1 MTEVLEVL
9 SNLSVLVFVVCSML
23 SMGLSLTVRQIL
35 SPLRNTRL
43 VILALVANFI
53 LVPLLAYLIL
63 LIIPLD
69 EPLGIGLIL
78 VSTAAGA
85 PFLPKLAQ
93 VAKGGVPFAVG
104 LMVLLMVVTIIYMPL
119 VLPLMLQGVTVD
131 AWAIARSLI
140 VLMLIP
146 LAVGLLVKAR
156 YEELAASLQ
165 ATTGQAANFA
175 LILLMVLML
184 VLNFSTLVGT
194 IGSGAFIATLLFL
207 VVALIIGYVLGGPGG
222 DTRSVLGLGTAQRNL
237 SAAMVVATGNFTD
250 PGVLTIILVVGIIG
264 LVVLMLVGGE
274 LGKRAPAET
283 AAETQP

>member
-1 MTEVLEVL
+1 
-9 SNLSVLVFVVCSML
+9 ML
-23 SMGLSLTVRQIL
+23 SMGLSLTVKQIL
-35 SPLRNTRL
+35 EPLRNTRL

-53 LVPLLAYLIL
+53 LVPLLAYLVL
-63 LIIPLD
+63 LVIPLD

-78 VSTAAGA
+78 MSTAAGA

-104 LMVLLMVVTIIYMPL
+104 LMVLLMVVTIIFMPL

-146 LAVGLLVKAR
+146 LAVGLLIKAR
-156 YEELAASLQ
+156 YAELAASLQ
-165 ATTGQAANFA
+165 PTLAQAANFA

-184 VLNFSTLVGT
+184 VLNFSTLIGT
-194 IGSGAFIATLLFL
+194 IGSGAIIAALLFL
-207 VVALIIGYVLGGPGG
+207 VPALVIGYVLGGPGG

-250 PGVLTIILVVGIIG
+250 PGVLTMILVVGIIG
-264 LVVLMLVGGE
+264 LVVLMLAGGE
-274 LGKRAPAET
+274 LGKRVPAEA
-283 AAETQP
+283 AAETGY